1 MLALVDT
8 SELYIQKKEG
18 KCRLQLKIQ
27 YVVNIS
33 QYANG
38 LSAQIKACNQMKW
51 FWPKREMEGEW
62 EQREEERKRSFSISV
77 KASGSLEG
85 CCCCCPFS
93 REKSRVAAYDNVIC
107 KCDPQVLYCWYTVV
121 LPLTGCYNVDNG
133 YSGNS
138 RGWFIAFCTH
148 FFPAPLLLLPFI
160 HQKEHHPTTWT
171 QKNEGVSLTPSVFP
185 PTIVTCIYSIDRE
198 NFYWFIKTK
207 HINFV
212 LKVETFTLLTKG
224 GKKTNTS
231 SDAFLYK
238 RQLRCKSSITRTI

>member
-1 MLALVDT
+1 M
-8 SELYIQKKEG
+8 
-18 KCRLQLKIQ
+18 
-27 YVVNIS
+27 
-33 QYANG
+33 
-38 LSAQIKACNQMKW
+38 
-51 FWPKREMEGEW
+51 